1 MLVLCMMFALV
12 ACGGETAKAPA
23 KFKVGMGHNISA
35 KMTDATADKAG
46 SAQVDTTMLVAA
58 FDAEG
63 KVTSV
68 SIDVAQQKLGVNA
81 DGTTADAAAADIRTK
96 IEKEGDYGMV
106 GASGIGKEYFEQIE
120 ALENWMVGKTV
131 EEIVNMPVMDRGD
144 GSHTHVP
151 TDADL
156 AAGCTITVKASSKAK
171 ADYPVVLKDKNGNEV
186 TGTTDE
192 NGVII
197 LPGEEH
203 SAYIF
208 GYNDGSF
215 RPDND
220 MTRSEAAAIFARL
233 IAEEKGETVSGKATF
248 SDVKSNDWCYK
259 YIGYLEKYDII
270 KGYSDGTFRPDDAVT
285 RAEFVTMAVRYYA
298 LFNEVKK
305 SDYTVNYTDLTKSY
319 WAYSDIAYAKHIGWL
334 NGYADGT
341 FKGDN
346 NITRAEVVTVTN
358 HATER
363 TPDEDYINKNVSTLN
378 KFTDLKNNSHW
389 AYYDIME
396 AANTHLGVAN
406 KDAENWVK

>member
-1 MLVLCMMFALV
+1 MKKVIALALSVVMALSLV

-81 DGTTADAAAADIRTK
+81 DGTTADAAKADIRTK

-156 AAGCTITVKASSKAK
+156 AAGCTITVKSYLDALQEAWDNGVEVEGVAK
-171 ADYPVVLKDKNGNEV
+171 VGLGQNISVKGTAATADKNGTVQVDTNMVGVALDAEGKILWGKIDV
-186 TGTTDE
+186 AQQKIAFDATGAKAGDVDVRTKVEKEGDYGMAGASSIGKE
-192 NGVII
+192 YYEHVAA
-197 LPGEEH
+197 LGEWMV
-203 SAYIF
+203 
-208 GYNDGSF
+208 G
-215 RPDND
+215 
-220 MTRSEAAAIFARL
+220 
-233 IAEEKGETVSGKATF
+233 KTV
-248 SDVKSNDWCYK
+248 
-259 YIGYLEKYDII
+259 
-270 KGYSDGTFRPDDAVT
+270 
-285 RAEFVTMAVRYYA
+285 
-298 LFNEVKK
+298 
-305 SDYTVNYTDLTKSY
+305 
-319 WAYSDIAYAKHIGWL
+319 
-334 NGYADGT
+334 
-341 FKGDN
+341 
-346 NITRAEVVTVTN
+346 AEVVAMETYDKGDGSHTAVPAVEELKASCTVT
-358 HATER
+358 
-363 TPDEDYINKNVSTLN
+363 VG
-378 KFTDLKNNSHW
+378 
-389 AYYDIME
+389 AYLEALDE
-396 AANTHLGVAN
+396 AAKLA
-406 KDAENWVK
+406 K